1 MNGNTVPDGSPVIF
15 RLQFDG
21 DDLAL
26 AVEPALSQ
34 TGVAAREIVLDR
46 GGVLRVSAT
55 SGAATSGEQIALSV
69 VAPPTAPP
77 AEEGSGAEATNA
89 TLAPRDRTTV
99 LTLLIALF
107 TILVTLSLFLI
118 VQVRVL
124 PRVALVHNLLWAAIF
139 GLAGYLLYGVGLFPG
154 GTWLSENVGVW
165 GATAVVF
172 VPMLLPL
179 LWLQLRGE
187 GK

>member
-1 MNGNTVPDGSPVIF
+1 MNGNTVPDGTLITF

-26 AVEPALSQ
+26 AIEPALSQ
-34 TGVAAREIVLDR
+34 LGVAARDIALDR
-46 GGVLRVSAT
+46 GGLLRVSAT
-55 SGAATSGEQIALSV
+55 AGSATSGAPIVLNVA
-69 VAPPTAPP
+69 APPAAPE
-77 AEEGSGAEATNA
+77 AEEGSGAEAADAAPA
-89 TLAPRDRTTV
+89 TRDRTTV
-99 LTLLIALF
+99 LSLLIALF

-139 GLAGYLLYGVGLFPG
+139 GLAGYLLYGVGLLPG
-154 GTWLSENVGVW
+154 GTWLNENVGVW
-165 GATAVVF
+165 GATVVVF

-179 LWLQLRGE
+179 LWLQLRSE